1 MSQQIQMKSVIDVKF
16 PTHLFSPL
24 ATSSP
29 KLTRMRAPIRDQSWS
44 SCSDDSSGNLTS
56 QAITGVD
63 DSHIEATKLENE
75 SSTSSCSMHTALE
88 FVNSSIF
95 ERVRSYSEVITRE
108 ELQSAIFERKLT
120 ETDCSKEEAEM
131 YSIIVTER
139 ILWTAGRTWT
149 GTIQVKTKD
158 LLNDY
163 VRYACEDWYMKHT
176 GQLCAVELNH
186 IGKWDEIFDS
196 NAIAIYCYE
205 TGIPTI
211 IVDRIF
217 SSNLVR
223 RSTGNYLDT
232 KEVTW
237 LIFAM
242 IGTDENQ
249 SIEYWFR
256 VLDVQS
262 TGILQLD
269 DLRMFYDAI
278 TKFLVNNNVQS
289 LPFENAIAQFRDIL
303 GTDKWNL
310 QSFKKNSQL
319 AFRVI
324 NGFVCALRFLE
335 QEICEKTNTERQD
348 DEEFGMVRTRWQRL
362 IDHKF
367 DDYYAQS
374 STSSSGS
381 FNINNEPINPV

>member
-1 MSQQIQMKSVIDVKF
+1 M
-16 PTHLFSPL
+16 
-24 ATSSP
+24 
-29 KLTRMRAPIRDQSWS
+29 
-44 SCSDDSSGNLTS
+44 
-56 QAITGVD
+56 
-63 DSHIEATKLENE
+63 
-75 SSTSSCSMHTALE
+75 
-88 FVNSSIF
+88 
-95 ERVRSYSEVITRE
+95 
-108 ELQSAIFERKLT
+108 
-120 ETDCSKEEAEM
+120 
-131 YSIIVTER
+131 
-139 ILWTAGRTWT
+139 
-149 GTIQVKTKD
+149 
-158 LLNDY
+158 
-163 VRYACEDWYMKHT
+163 
-176 GQLCAVELNH
+176 
-186 IGKWDEIFDS
+186 
-196 NAIAIYCYE
+196 
-205 TGIPTI
+205 
-211 IVDRIF
+211 
-217 SSNLVR
+217 R

-335 QEICEKTNTERQD
+335 QEICESM
-348 DEEFGMVRTRWQRL
+348 F
-362 IDHKF
+362 
-367 DDYYAQS
+367 
-374 STSSSGS
+374 
-381 FNINNEPINPV
+381 